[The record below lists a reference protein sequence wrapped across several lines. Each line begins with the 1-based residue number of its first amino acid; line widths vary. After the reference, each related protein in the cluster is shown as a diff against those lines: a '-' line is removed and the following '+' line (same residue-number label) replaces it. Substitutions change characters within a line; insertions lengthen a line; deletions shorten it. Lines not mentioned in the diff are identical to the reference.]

1 MQWIPYA
8 LGAALGFGLW
18 AFFGKLALRDAN
30 WMQVGLTYAVAAA
43 LLFTAVLLGSA
54 KRSFAGVNGWTL
66 AASSVSGAVGLW
78 MFYLALDRGKAS
90 VVAPLVS
97 VYPAIAAVLAIAFL
111 SERLTALQLAGVCL
125 ALSGVVLIGV
135 AR

>member
-1 MQWIPYA
+1 VQWIPYA
-8 LGAALGFGLW
+8 LGTALGFGLW

-30 WMQVGLTYAVAAA
+30 WMQVGLTYAVAAS
-43 LLFTAVLLGSA
+43 LLFTAILLGSA

-66 AASSVSGAVGLW
+66 AASSISGAVGLW

-90 VVAPLVS
+90 VIVPFVN
-97 VYPAIAAVLAIAFL
+97 VYPALAAALALAFL
-111 SERLTALQLAGVCL
+111 SERLTALQLAGVGL
-125 ALSGVVLIGV
+125 ALVGVVQLGL